1 MNKRINWRSLIPF
14 ALLLVGAVRAH
25 AQEGE
30 SVSVS
35 IQFLNKEWQLKHRV
49 RVPEYVASKCKGH
62 SFKLSRLVSL
72 GGDAMVSRNVSA
84 GRPEGALFANQYFGG
99 VPLYLNWFAT
109 RRLFAETGIY
119 GGLLLK
125 LNDNRPTVWGRF
137 VIPSYVALDG
147 DYGLIGG
154 IGYQVSNK
162 GKLKVRYMNGFNSI
176 IAFPSNEP
184 VKNRRIELSVTM
196 VLR

>member
-1 MNKRINWRSLIPF
+1 MNWRTLIVLSV
-14 ALLLVGAVRAH
+14 LLFGTVFAH
-25 AQEGE
+25 AQTSGNTAL
-30 SVSVS
+30 S

-49 RVPEYVASKCKGH
+49 RVPDYVASKCKGH
-62 SFKLSRLVSL
+62 SIKLGRFLAL

-84 GRPEGALFANQYFGG
+84 GRPEGALFANQFFGG
-99 VPLYLNWFAT
+99 VPVYLNWFAT
-109 RRLFAETGIY
+109 KRLFAETGVY

-154 IGYQVSNK
+154 IGYQVTK
-162 GKLKVRYMNGFNSI
+162 TGKLKVRYMNGFNSI
-176 IAFPSNEP
+176 VVFPSYEP
-184 VKNRRIELSVTM
+184 AKNRRIELSISM